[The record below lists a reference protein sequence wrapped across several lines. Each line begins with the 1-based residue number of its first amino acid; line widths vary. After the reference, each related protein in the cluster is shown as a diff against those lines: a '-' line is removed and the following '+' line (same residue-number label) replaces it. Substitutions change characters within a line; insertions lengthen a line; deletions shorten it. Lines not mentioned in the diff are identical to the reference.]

1 MANENKFAQPLETS
15 YHGSLENQSHNLFN
29 SLSLSDWQAF
39 SAKAACKGSGEPASG
54 ELSFESDI
62 YGRKDSAPNLN
73 NFENILNPICATLKA
88 DADTL
93 WKMGTGV
100 QADGDSSASDI
111 TSGAN
116 KLLRPWTTGVY
127 S

>member
-15 YHGSLENQSHNLFN
+15 YHSSLEDQSHNLFN
-29 SLSLSDWQAF
+29 SLSLSDWQSF
-39 SAKAACKGSGEPASG
+39 SSKAACKGSGEPTSG

-62 YGRKDSAPNLN
+62 YGTKDTAPHLN
-73 NFENILNPICATLKA
+73 NFENILNPICASIKA

-93 WKMGTGV
+93 WQMGTGV
-100 QADGDSSASDI
+100 PAGENAAAADSAS
-111 TSGAN
+111 SAN
-116 KLLRPWTTGVY
+116 KLVRTWTPGVY